1 MTIASLA
8 AQVLN
13 AMFAVRLTII
23 VLPTFLIAVL
33 CVAGAFRASQAHSGQ
48 APTAQVKPVD
58 QKTESGRGAE
68 PYRLKL
74 AAPSDVKASAGHGK
88 FLAFALDESGRR
100 IQANGEYAEK
110 LEEHRWAV
118 VIGALD
124 HDAIRKSLGL
134 AAAFAANKSAAP
146 AKVQP
151 DYRRLDVQR
160 QERRDG
166 ADWSAWADVD
176 HVKNDRILGNLP
188 EVESEDLIPE
198 QLRRAA
204 LADPLPFLK
213 DGRWAGADV
222 ERLRSSKQE
231 ADPPPPVAKG
241 FGGRRPIP
249 PIECAR
255 DHGAV
260 RRFHRGAWGKLPL
273 PPASR
278 DRQLGSSRPAARGAR
293 AVERTDRTGYALR
306 LIAPP
311 PHTTPPLSASL
322 AQDREKCSHSPCRR
336 RKLSR
341 APQAELHLPSFR
353 GFLSERVDCAR
364 FRLASEIPARCP
376 NLARRTHAMILLE
389 RSLVRRP
396 RIDCFLDGQFSG
408 SSHITDFGP
417 GPLLG
422 IGRMIH
428 SRDVKP
434 SP

>member
-249 PIECAR
+249 PIEAPEIM
-255 DHGAV
+255 V
-260 RRFHRGAWGKLPL
+260 RSVDFT
-273 PPASR
+273 
-278 DRQLGSSRPAARGAR
+278 
-293 AVERTDRTGYALR
+293 VERGVSYRYRLRVVIDSSDRAGQRREVLGPWSEPTE
-306 LIAPP
+306 PV
-311 PHTTPPLSASL
+311 TLS
-322 AQDREKCSHSPCRR
+322 D
-336 RKLSR
+336 
-341 APQAELHLPSFR
+341 
-353 GFLSERVDCAR
+353 
-364 FRLASEIPARCP
+364 
-376 NLARRTHAMILLE
+376 
-389 RSLVRRP
+389 
-396 RIDCFLDGQFSG
+396 
-408 SSHITDFGP
+408 
-417 GPLLG
+417 
-422 IGRMIH
+422 
-428 SRDVKP
+428 
-434 SP
+434 